1 MDNLTAHKTENVIE
15 LMRELAIEW
24 IWVVPY
30 SPEYNA
36 IELPFSQVKKEFK
49 EAKLRSL
56 VKGDDFDQHEAIK
69 QSFKCQKVKYIDKC
83 IAHAIKVLY

>member
-1 MDNLTAHKTENVIE
+1 MDNLTAHKTQNAIE
-15 LMRELAIEW
+15 LMRQLAIEW

-36 IELPFSQVKKEFK
+36 IELLFSQVKKVFK

-56 VKGDDFDQHEAIK
+56 VRGEDFD
-69 QSFKCQKVKYIDKC
+69 
-83 IAHAIKVLY
+83 